1 MQKKILIFDDDKDI
15 LFLSEYL
22 LKQMGWEVHTSP
34 NCNNII
40 ALVKQVMP
48 SIILMDNWI
57 PDSGDI
63 AATQKIKADEELRSI
78 PVIFFSANND
88 IKNLAEQAGADTYLS
103 KPFDIANFEEI
114 INNMLLKN
122 SA

>member
-57 PDSGDI
+57 PDSGGI